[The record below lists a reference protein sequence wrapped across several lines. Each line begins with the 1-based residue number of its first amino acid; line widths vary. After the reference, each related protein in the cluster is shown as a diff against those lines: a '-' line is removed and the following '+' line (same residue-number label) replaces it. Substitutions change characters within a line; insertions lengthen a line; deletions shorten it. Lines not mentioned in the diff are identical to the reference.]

1 MENITIEQLAKALS
15 GLTSTEIK
23 TKKEKTPTIICNID
37 GELIEFKGE
46 KQLKQFMWT
55 QRPNKVL
62 RYDLAGEVSV
72 PFDLTTTPI
81 SQK

>member
-1 MENITIEQLAKALS
+1 MENITVEQLAKALS
-15 GLTSTEIK
+15 GLTSAEIK

-46 KQLKQFMWT
+46 KQLKQFMWA

-72 PFDLTTTPI
+72 PFDLNTTPI